1 VSNDTRAAL
10 EAALAAHVA
19 DRCDGALVTDW
30 ALIAA
35 TSSLEDIGTGRTSYF
50 VEANEN
56 QPVHVMTGL
65 FRYASEHVLYG
76 SDGEDPED

>member
-1 VSNDTRAAL
+1 MSAETRAAL
-10 EAALAAHVA
+10 EAALAAHIA
-19 DRCDGALVTDW
+19 DRCDGAIVTDW

-35 TSSLEDIGTGRTSYF
+35 NSSLDDLGTGRTSYF

-76 SDGEDPED
+76 SDGEESED